1 MEWIKNIYKALTLL
15 FWGIYLISIFGVWKA
30 APSYLEEIDSVFK
43 ILISIFIIYYFNPWS
58 KTRFTDFHREVIFK
72 AGMMLFL
79 SSSLV
84 QFLKQMPNIEN
95 LFSAF

>member
-1 MEWIKNIYKALTLL
+1 MEWIKNIYKTLTFL

-43 ILISIFIIYYFNPWS
+43 ILISLFIIYYFNPFT

-72 AGMMLFL
+72 AGVMLFL

>member
-1 MEWIKNIYKALTLL
+1 MNWIKNIYHILTYL
-15 FWGIYLISIFGVWKA
+15 FWGIYLISIFGVWSA
-30 APSYLEEIDSVFK
+30 APKYLEEIDSIFK
-43 ILISIFIIYYFNPWS
+43 ILISLFIIYYFNPWV

-84 QFLKQMPNIEN
+84 QFLKQMPNLEN

>member
-1 MEWIKNIYKALTLL
+1 MEWIKNIYKALSLL

-30 APSYLEEIDSVFK
+30 APSYLGEIDSIFK
-43 ILISIFIIYYFNPWS
+43 ILISLFIIYYFNPWS

-72 AGMMLFL
+72 AGVMLFL